1 MSYIQTQSDLYF
13 IFCFQCQKNF
23 TAILLYNHFKYYNC
37 MFRVS
42 QRSEM
47 AKIIEAK
54 FGLCV
59 IAKFQFVNEE

>member
-1 MSYIQTQSDLYF
+1 MNGPMSYIQTQSDLFF

-23 TAILLYNHFKYYNC
+23 TAILLYNHYNSMC
-37 MFRVS
+37 RVS
-42 QRSEM
+42 HKSEM

-59 IAKFQFVNEE
+59 IAKL

>member
-1 MSYIQTQSDLYF
+1 
-13 IFCFQCQKNF
+13 
-23 TAILLYNHFKYYNC
+23 

-42 QRSEM
+42 HKSEM

-59 IAKFQFVNEE
+59 IAKLQFVNEE

>member
-1 MSYIQTQSDLYF
+1 MNGPMSYIQTQSDLFF

-23 TAILLYNHFKYYNC
+23 TAILLYNHNIIIVC
-37 MFRVS
+37 
-42 QRSEM
+42 SEM

-59 IAKFQFVNEE
+59 LAKLQFVNEE